1 MFFFFQKP
9 FSKQAVDHV
18 QTHLAKKQVPASL
31 FQVRLRQS
39 VEVFFTYLTV
49 SDFVYNTSGDNK
61 MVLVN
66 ILCNSDTG
74 TLKKN
79 YKLLFFVSKTFVSTV
94 MKAYYTLVYEQ
105 NSFQN
110 SVILSH

>member
-1 MFFFFQKP
+1 M
-9 FSKQAVDHV
+9 
-18 QTHLAKKQVPASL
+18 L
-31 FQVRLRQS
+31 
-39 VEVFFTYLTV
+39 
-49 SDFVYNTSGDNK
+49 N
-61 MVLVN
+61 
-66 ILCNSDTG
+66 
-74 TLKKN
+74 KN